1 MEKVLD
7 RGSAAGPECK
17 LVKNSLGLY
26 DLKIT
31 DEHGDV
37 IVDVKNVYFS
47 RAVGIIE
54 ENIYSDNRVRIVE
67 T

>member
-7 RGSAAGPECK
+7 RKTGPECK
-17 LVKNSLGLY
+17 LVKNAIGLY
-26 DLKIT
+26 DLRIK
-31 DEHGDV
+31 DVEGAV

-54 ENIYSDNRVRIVE
+54 ENMYADNRVRIIE

>member
-7 RGSAAGPECK
+7 RGSAGPECK
-17 LVKNSLGLY
+17 LLKNSIGLY
-26 DLKIT
+26 DLRIT
-31 DEHGDV
+31 DAEGAV
-37 IVDVKNVYFS
+37 IVDVKNVNFS

-54 ENIYSDNRVRIVE
+54 ENMYADNRVRIIE

>member
-7 RGSAAGPECK
+7 RKTGSPECK
-17 LVKNSLGLY
+17 LVKSGIGLY
-26 DLKIT
+26 DLRIT
-31 DEHGDV
+31 DADGAV

-47 RAVGIIE
+47 RAVGLIE
-54 ENIYSDNRVRIVE
+54 ENMYADNRVRIIE

>member
-7 RGSAAGPECK
+7 RGRSAGPECK
-17 LVKNSLGLY
+17 LVKNAIGLY
-26 DLKIT
+26 DLTIK
-31 DEHGDV
+31 DERGAV

-47 RAVGIIE
+47 RAVAIIE
-54 ENIYSDNRVRIVE
+54 ENMYADNRVRIIE

>member
-1 MEKVLD
+1 MKKVLD
-7 RGSAAGPECK
+7 RGRSAGPECK
-17 LVKNSLGLY
+17 LIKNSIGLY
-26 DLKIT
+26 DLRIT
-31 DEHGDV
+31 DAEGAV

-54 ENIYSDNRVRIVE
+54 ENMYADNRVRIIE

>member
-7 RGSAAGPECK
+7 FGRSAGPECK
-17 LVKNSLGLY
+17 LVKNAIGLY
-26 DLKIT
+26 DLRIT
-31 DEHGDV
+31 DAEGAV

-54 ENIYSDNRVRIVE
+54 ENMYADNRVRIIE